1 MQKGKFNMPK
11 GKVSDQEVF
20 VMKGMYA
27 DGMSVEEISKEM
39 TRSEATIEKYLGD
52 LLKEEVV
59 EASTETEAEDNYTN
73 RNNTTMFIRSSAAK
87 NNNGVTIMTDGESS
101 RSDMT
106 RSKRTGKVVN
116 KLRKNIHTISDDN
129 G

>member
-1 MQKGKFNMPK
+1 MPK
-11 GKVSDQEVF
+11 GKVTEQEIF
-20 VMKGMYA
+20 VMKGMYS
-27 DGMSVEEISKEM
+27 DGMSIEDISKELS
-39 TRSEATIEKYLGD
+39 RSEATIEKYLD
-52 LLKEEVV
+52 IKEEVV
-59 EASTETEAEDNYTN
+59 EAEAEAEKTETYTN

-87 NNNGVTIMTDGESS
+87 NNNGVTIMTDSESS

-116 KLRKNIHTISDDN
+116 KLRNNIHTISDDN

>member
-1 MQKGKFNMPK
+1 MPK

-27 DGMSVEEISKEM
+27 DGMSVEEISEKME
-39 TRSEATIEKYLGD
+39 RSTVTIEKYLD
-52 LLKEEVV
+52 IKEEVV
-59 EASTETEAEDNYTN
+59 EAEAEATDESNN

-87 NNNGVTIMTDGESS
+87 NNNGVTIMTDSESS

-116 KLRKNIHTISDDN
+116 KLRNNIHTISDDN

>member
-1 MQKGKFNMPK
+1 MPK